1 VGGDRQARFAGDGRA
16 AAQDDRQLILR
27 APGRMLRWLAACED
41 ALAALGSAIF
51 AFITLA
57 ICAEVLLR
65 YGFNRPLTWVVE
77 VSEYALLWMTFLGTS
92 WVLRQGGHVRVDI
105 LMQFFSP
112 AALRICGLVSAGAG
126 ILAALVLVIFG
137 ANATWT
143 AVARGS
149 FKPTGL
155 DIPTWLVLVIIPV
168 GGLLL
173 LARFSRMFV
182 EYHRGAR
189 DFGTEPGH

>member
-1 VGGDRQARFAGDGRA
+1 MR
-16 AAQDDRQLILR
+16 R
-27 APGRMLRWLAACED
+27 APGRLLGWLSACEN
-41 ALAALGSAIF
+41 AFAALGAILF

-57 ICAEVLLR
+57 ICAEVVLR
-65 YGFNRPLTWVVE
+65 YGFNRPLSWVDE

-112 AALRICGLVSAGAG
+112 ATLRKCGLVSAGAG
-126 ILAALVLVIFG
+126 ILAGLVLVLFG

-143 AVARGS
+143 AALRGS

-155 DIPTWLVLVIIPV
+155 DLPTWTVIIIIPL

-173 LARFSRMFV
+173 LARFARMFV
-182 EYHRGAR
+182 EYYRGER
-189 DFGTEPGH
+189 DFGAADGGH

>member
-1 VGGDRQARFAGDGRA
+1 
-16 AAQDDRQLILR
+16 
-27 APGRMLRWLAACED
+27 MLRWLTRCED

-57 ICAEVLLR
+57 IGAEVVLR

-112 AALRICGLVSAGAG
+112 ATLRKCGLVSAGCG
-126 ILAALVLVIFG
+126 ILASLVLVVFG
-137 ANATWT
+137 AQVTWI
-143 AVARGS
+143 AMARGS

-155 DIPTWLVLVIIPV
+155 DIPTWLVLVVIPM
-168 GGLLL
+168 GGVLL

-182 EYHRGAR
+182 EYYTGSR
-189 DFGTEPGH
+189 DFGAEPGH